1 MLCIFRTIHKIRIY
15 IMLIAILMLIGMNN
29 GLSEKATMRF
39 EDINYIGTQNS
50 GVSYALSNEYL
61 LSAKGYDESNWVPT
75 QFAFT
80 LENLAEGTS
89 YKIETISASRVYLFS
104 DNKVFYIVASFDKE
118 YFSDENK
125 ICVVGVFDPENGQ
138 IEWNSPI
145 QYDSL
150 KSQDAVLQD
159 AVLVNKDIILI
170 FSDRVEKYTISDC
183 TIECLFQSQYAIAN
197 NCIYNHVCVYQNDVF
212 VQDSSGAIFRID
224 TLNNITQRLNVR
236 AKVYTPAIYDA
247 ELGRYKYYVCG
258 DELIFNEAN
267 LYFEQM
273 VALDL
278 NTENRRVIFH
288 GAFSVFCHD
297 ENGIY
302 IDLIDYGTEKFLFNI
317 ETNAI
322 KIVSRDEFELLEI
335 MKLLFPNVI

>member
-1 MLCIFRTIHKIRIY
+1 MLCIFRTIHKTLICS
-15 IMLIAILMLIGMNN
+15 MLIAILMLNGMNN
-29 GLSEKATMRF
+29 GLSEKASMRF
-39 EDINYIGTQNS
+39 EDMNYIGTQDM
-50 GVSYALSNEYL
+50 GISYALSNEYL
-61 LSAKGYDESNWVPT
+61 LSARGSDESDWVTT
-75 QFAFT
+75 QFVFK
-80 LENLAEGTS
+80 LENLVDGAS
-89 YKIETISASRVYLFS
+89 YEIETISASKVYIFS
-104 DNKVFYIVASFDKE
+104 DNKIFYIVASFDKE
-118 YFSDENK
+118 HFNDEK
-125 ICVVGVFDPENGQ
+125 RIYVIGIFDPENGK
-138 IEWNSPI
+138 IDWHSPI
-145 QYDSL
+145 KSDSL
-150 KSQDAVLQD
+150 KSQDIVLRD
-159 AVLVNKDIILI
+159 VVLVNKNIILI
-170 FSDRVEKYTISDC
+170 FSDRVEKYTISDG
-183 TIECLFQSQYAIAN
+183 TIECLFQSKYSITN

-224 TLNNITQRLNVR
+224 TLNNIAQRLSVR

-317 ETNAI
+317 ETNTI
-322 KIVSRDEFELLEI
+322 KIVSREEFELLEI
-335 MKLLFPNVI
+335 MKRLFPNVI